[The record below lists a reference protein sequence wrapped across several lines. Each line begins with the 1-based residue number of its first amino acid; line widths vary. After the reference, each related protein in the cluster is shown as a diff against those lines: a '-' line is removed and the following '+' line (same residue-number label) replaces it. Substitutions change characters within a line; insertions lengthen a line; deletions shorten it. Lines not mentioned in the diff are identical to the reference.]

1 MSTGVHTIL
10 ECVWSA
16 TKCSYKI
23 QSLMKKYRI
32 IFIILPN
39 KYITR
44 NLVETNK
51 TSSQNKPLML
61 LEKSP
66 QKKNENEN
74 ENRKINL
81 SVQNINRGGQIVF
94 FLRSKV
100 LSWKFILI
108 SHLY

>member
-1 MSTGVHTIL
+1 
-10 ECVWSA
+10 
-16 TKCSYKI
+16 
-23 QSLMKKYRI
+23 MKKYRI

-66 QKKNENEN
+66 QKKKKKKKLKM
-74 ENRKINL
+74 KIE
-81 SVQNINRGGQIVF
+81 
-94 FLRSKV
+94 K
-100 LSWKFILI
+100 
-108 SHLY
+108 